1 MNTKTEHAAE
11 NLSWVHTQD
20 HLLSKMPCLRPANT
34 ATSGPSLAVSWE
46 DGGSWR
52 EASSEVCWL
61 QRGSSASCLLHHTCL
76 LMREKENKLAGSGG
90 SHGMT
95 LAFFTDLW
103 VMYSS
108 WHLTEGDPGPFYYF
122 IPELDRAENSTHS
135 IIRFKYI
142 NARKTF

>member
-11 NLSWVHTQD
+11 NLSWVHRQD
-20 HLLSKMPCLRPANT
+20 HLLSKMPCWRSSQHSNIRSKLSSQLGGWQLERSQLRGVLA
-34 ATSGPSLAVSWE
+34 AEGKPSQLPGAPHLPPGEGEGKQTCWFPRKSWH
-46 DGGSWR
+46 D
-52 EASSEVCWL
+52 
-61 QRGSSASCLLHHTCL
+61 TCFL
-76 LMREKENKLAGSGG
+76 
-90 SHGMT
+90 
-95 LAFFTDLW
+95 TDLW

-122 IPELDRAENSTHS
+122 IPELDKAENSTHS

>member
-1 MNTKTEHAAE
+1 MGGWRQLERGQLRGVLAAE
-11 NLSWVHTQD
+11 
-20 HLLSKMPCLRPANT
+20 
-34 ATSGPSLAVSWE
+34 
-46 DGGSWR
+46 
-52 EASSEVCWL
+52 
-61 QRGSSASCLLHHTCL
+61 GSSASCLLHHTCL
-76 LMREKENKLAGSGG
+76 LMREKENKLAGSRG

>member
-20 HLLSKMPCLRPANT
+20 HLLSKMPCLRPSQHSNIR
-34 ATSGPSLAVSWE
+34 SKLSSQMG
-46 DGGSWR
+46 GCGSWR

-61 QRGSSASCLLHHTCL
+61 QRGRSASCLLHHTCL
-76 LMREKENKLAGSGG
+76 LMREKENKLAGSRG

>member
-1 MNTKTEHAAE
+1 M
-11 NLSWVHTQD
+11 
-20 HLLSKMPCLRPANT
+20 
-34 ATSGPSLAVSWE
+34 ATSDPSLAVRWE
-46 DGGSWR
+46 DNSWK
-52 EASSEVCWL
+52 EASSEVYWPEGKL
-61 QRGSSASCLLHHTCL
+61 SHICLVHHTCL
-76 LMREKENKLAGSGG
+76 LMREKENTLADPRG

-95 LAFFTDLW
+95 FAFSTDLW

-142 NARKTF
+142 NARRTL